1 MFSGK
6 KLLLLGFILVLLI
19 AIPITVYLVQQQ
31 QQTRIKAAPSTT
43 LSINPTPHTMNVG
56 DKVDLDVM
64 MDPGQNS
71 VSFVKFTLT
80 YDSTKVEV
88 KNGDFKPNTSA
99 FPSVLQGPTYG
110 AGSVSVTMNIGGS
123 LDKIITSPTKVAT
136 LTVTALAPTNGT
148 STKVEFGTPQV
159 LSVGSSD
166 TFNENVFSSA
176 TPGEIIINEGT
187 ATTTTSSTT
196 STTTS
201 STTSTT
207 VTTTTIPV
215 TTTTAPATTN
225 LTPSCSSLT
234 LDNSG
239 TGTAPY
245 ALNFTTTGT
254 DTDGTISKVTF
265 NFGDG
270 QVQDVTSGGGI
281 GSASATVTAA
291 HTYTTAGTYTA
302 SAIFTDNLSG
312 VSGIGPC
319 SQTITIQGTTTA
331 ATTTPTTEP
340 ATATPTMAASGPGNT
355 MITIGAIG
363 AILSIVGV
371 MLLFVL

>member
-31 QQTRIKAAPSTT
+31 QQTKIKAAPSTT

-88 KNGDFKPNTSA
+88 KNGDFKPNTTA

-136 LTVTALAPTNGT
+136 LTVTAIAPTNGT

-176 TPGEIIINEGT
+176 TPGEIIINEGV
-187 ATTTTSSTT
+187 TTTTTSSTTSSTT
-196 STTTS
+196 STTTTIPA
-201 STTSTT
+201 TTT
-207 VTTTTIPV
+207 TTTTIP
-215 TTTTAPATTN
+215 ATTN
-225 LTPSCSSLT
+225 STPSCTSLA

-245 ALNFTTTGT
+245 ALNFTTSGT
-254 DTDGTISKVTF
+254 DSDGTISKVTF

-270 QVQDVTSGGGI
+270 QVQDVTEGGGI

-302 SAIFTDNLSG
+302 SAIFTDNSSG

-319 SQTITIQGTTTA
+319 SQTITIQETVATT
-331 ATTTPTTEP
+331 TTTPTSEQLTP
-340 ATATPTMAASGPGNT
+340 TPTMAASGPGST
-355 MITIGAIG
+355 IITIGAIG